1 METKKTKIKMNNAI
15 HLDFSILEDSKTLMY
30 EFWYEYMKPK
40 YVEKAKLCYTDT
52 DSFIAYTKIEDFYE
66 DIAPNVIN
74 GLILLVI

>member
-1 METKKTKIKMNNAI
+1 MNNAI

-52 DSFIAYTKIEDFYE
+52 DSFIAYTKTEDFYE